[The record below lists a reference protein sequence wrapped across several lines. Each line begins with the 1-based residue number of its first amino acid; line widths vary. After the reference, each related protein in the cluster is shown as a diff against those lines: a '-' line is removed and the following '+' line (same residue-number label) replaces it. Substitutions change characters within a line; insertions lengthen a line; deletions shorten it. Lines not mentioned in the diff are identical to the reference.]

1 MITDAALAS
10 RIQAREMFPDAPIG
24 PELWA
29 EAISCACH
37 QLNCT
42 ATKTNDEWKSPYEMF
57 HGTPPPVGSTYPF
70 LKPAVFKSRR
80 QFKSQPKARKDGT
93 LDPPTIA
100 PVIAFAC

>member
-10 RIQAREMFPDAPIG
+10 RIQARELFPDAPTG

-42 ATKTNDEWKSPYEMF
+42 ATEANDEWESPYDMF
-57 HGTPPPVGSTYPF
+57 HGTPPSTYPF
-70 LKPAVFKSRR
+70 LKPAVFKTRR
-80 QFKSQPKARKDGT
+80 KFKSLSVCFPET
-93 LDPPTIA
+93 
-100 PVIAFAC
+100 V